1 MKLHIKSFTFNPFQ
15 ENTYV
20 VYTDTKDAVIVD
32 PGCYTREEKQH
43 LIDFITD
50 NQLTIHAILNTHC
63 HIDHVLGNSFL
74 MQEYRVD
81 LYAHPLDLP
90 TLEMVPYAAK
100 MYGFEGY
107 ETSPLPT
114 QLLADEQTLQ
124 FGGIVLNVLVGPG
137 HAPGHVAFY
146 NAENRIIL
154 SGDILFRGS
163 FGRYDLP
170 GGDLET
176 LKKTLKDVMFQL
188 PEHTVVYSGHGIET
202 TIGEEKK
209 FNPIWNY

>member
-1 MKLHIKSFTFNPFQ
+1 MKLHIESFTFNPFQ

-146 NAENRIIL
+146 NAENKLVL

-176 LKKTLKDVMFQL
+176 LKKTLKEVMFQL
-188 PEHTVVYSGHGIET
+188 PAETIVYSGHGIET
-202 TIGEEKK
+202 TIGDEKK

>member
-146 NAENRIIL
+146 NAENGIIL

>member
-1 MKLHIKSFTFNPFQ
+1 MKLHIESFTFNPFQ

-20 VYTDTKDAVIVD
+20 VYTDSKDAVIVD

-146 NAENRIIL
+146 NAENGIIL

>member
-1 MKLHIKSFTFNPFQ
+1 MKLHIESFTFNPFQ

-20 VYTDTKDAVIVD
+20 VYTDSKDAVIVD

-114 QLLADEQTLQ
+114 QLLTDEQTLQ

-146 NAENRIIL
+146 NAENGIIL

-188 PEHTVVYSGHGIET
+188 PDHTVVYSGHGIET

>member
-1 MKLHIKSFTFNPFQ
+1 MKLHIESFTFNPFQ

-146 NAENRIIL
+146 NAENGIIL

-176 LKKTLKDVMFQL
+176 LKKTLKEVMFQL
-188 PEHTVVYSGHGIET
+188 PAETIVYSGHGIET

>member
-1 MKLHIKSFTFNPFQ
+1 MKLHIESFTFNPFQ

-146 NAENRIIL
+146 NAENGIIL

>member
-1 MKLHIKSFTFNPFQ
+1 MKLHIKSFTVNPFQ

-20 VYTDTKDAVIVD
+20 VYTDTHDAVIVD

-50 NQLTIHAILNTHC
+50 SQLTIHAILNTHC
-63 HIDHVLGNSFL
+63 HIDHVLGNSSL

-146 NAENRIIL
+146 NAENGIIL

>member
-20 VYTDTKDAVIVD
+20 VYTDSKDAVIVD

-146 NAENRIIL
+146 NAENGIIL

>member
-20 VYTDTKDAVIVD
+20 VYTDSKDAVIVD

-43 LIDFITD
+43 LIDFITE

-146 NAENRIIL
+146 NAENGIIL